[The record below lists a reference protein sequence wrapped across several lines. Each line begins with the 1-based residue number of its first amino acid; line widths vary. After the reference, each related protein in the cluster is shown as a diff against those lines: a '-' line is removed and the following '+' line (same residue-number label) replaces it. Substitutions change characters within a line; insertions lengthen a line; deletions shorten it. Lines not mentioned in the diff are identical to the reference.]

1 MKKLTYKSTLHACFM
16 GYVVQAAVNNF
27 LPLLFIM
34 IHDVYGITLTRIA
47 ALVTVNFVVQLMVDL
62 LSVAFVDRIGYR
74 ISVLLAHLFAASGL
88 VMLAFLPDITLNP
101 FVGILICVVIYALG
115 GGLLEVLISPM
126 AEACPTENKEKTMSM
141 LHSFYCWGSVAVVLL
156 TALFFKTFGIENWR
170 IMAVFWGV
178 IPMINGIIFC
188 FTPIYTLGSECVKSL
203 PLCELLSKKMFW
215 IFMILMLCAG
225 ACELSV
231 SQWASAFAERTLGIS
246 KAAGDITGPMMFAV
260 LMGISR
266 TLYGKYGDKIDLE
279 KVLTYSAAL
288 CVFAYALTVFAP
300 YPTLSLAGCAIAG
313 LSVGLMWPGIF
324 SIVSAR
330 MNGGTAMFALLALAG
345 DLGCSAGPSIVGT
358 VSGAFGDNIKIG
370 LLAAMVFPIVFLIG
384 MMVKNKAEG

>member
-1 MKKLTYKSTLHACFM
+1 M
-16 GYVVQAAVNNF
+16 GYGVQAAVNNF

-88 VMLAFLPDITLNP
+88 VMLALLPGITLDP

-188 FTPIYTLGSECVKSL
+188 FTPIYTLGSDGEKSL
-203 PLCELLSKKMFW
+203 PLCELLSKKIFW

-246 KAAGDITGPMMFAV
+246 KATGDITGPMMFAV

-266 TLYGKYGDKIDLE
+266 TLYGKYGDKINLE
-279 KVLTYSAAL
+279 KVLIYSAAL
-288 CVFAYALTVFAP
+288 CVFAYALTVYAP
-300 YPTLSLAGCAIAG
+300 YPALSLAGCAIAG

-358 VSGAFGDNIKIG
+358 VSGTFGDNIKIG
-370 LLAAMVFPIVFLIG
+370 LLAAMVFPIIFLIG
-384 MMVKNKAEG
+384 MMVKNKAVG